1 MQRIKKI
8 KDFEKIAAGEV
19 VERPASVVKELV
31 ENSIDAGAKNIK
43 IIIKNAGKS
52 LIQVIDDGY
61 GIEKEDVKIAF
72 DRYTS
77 GKIEKFEDLDTLTT
91 LGFRGEALSSIA
103 VVSQVELITR
113 TKNDD
118 LGSTIVIHGGTVI
131 EKKEISATLGTNI
144 KVKNLFYNIPARQKF
159 LKTNRVEL
167 GHITDII
174 TRYALGYPQIHFI
187 YQHNDLD
194 ILNCP
199 SSDDLKDMVFHIYG
213 KEIAKKMYPI
223 DYIHPDGLF
232 ALSGFLGDPEISKKK
247 RTSSSLFLNKRYV
260 ISDKFFEV
268 IKDAYKG
275 FLMVGRFPFFIL
287 NLDINPANVDF
298 NIHPQKMTVRFNN
311 EKVLFPFIEN
321 ALKAHLDELFLPK
334 KEEIIT
340 KPLETF
346 IEEEMEEIQSGLKNI
361 TVHIDDQSIIAK
373 EQVLNFQADSNI
385 IDSAKSKEMIQTKL
399 ITEDILDNKFENAIT
414 ESLSREQY
422 IITDTLP
429 KMRPISRTGQ
439 LSNNVYILFE
449 SNDEDGNPTI
459 LIIDQHAASERIMK
473 DRFLSQYRGSKVQK
487 QQLISPLKINIS
499 PAERFFLKEHLSEIN
514 KFGFELEDFGGATFI
529 LRAIPA
535 IFGKLPKL
543 DVLKDMIEEIAN
555 IGKQQSFSDS
565 EEEIINYLACHKSIR
580 GGDYLTLKDIRKLV
594 LDLSKCKDPY
604 HCAHGRPTFRVISF
618 RDIDKM
624 FKRIV

>member
-1 MQRIKKI
+1 MRRIKKI
-8 KDFEKIAAGEV
+8 IDFEKIAAGEV

-52 LIQVIDDGY
+52 LIQVIDDGC
-61 GIEKEDVKIAF
+61 GIEKEDVEIAF

-103 VVSQVELITR
+103 VVSQVELITH

-118 LGSTIVIHGGTVI
+118 LSPTIVIHGGAVI
-131 EKKEISATLGTNI
+131 EKKEISAPVGTNI

-167 GHITDII
+167 GHITDVI
-174 TRYALGYPQIHFI
+174 TRYALGYPQIHFV

-213 KEIAKKMYPI
+213 KETAKKMYPI

-232 ALSGFLGDPEISKKK
+232 ALSGLLGDPEISKKK
-247 RTSSSLFLNKRYV
+247 RNSSSLFLNKRYV
-260 ISDKFFEV
+260 VSDKFFEV

-287 NLDINPANVDF
+287 NLDINPAFVDF

-311 EKVLFPFIEN
+311 EKILFPFIEN

-340 KPLETF
+340 QPLETF
-346 IEEEMEEIQSGLKNI
+346 IDKEKEEIQSDLKNI
-361 TVHIDDQSIIAK
+361 TVNIDDQSIIAK
-373 EQVLNFQADSNI
+373 EQLLNFQSGSNI
-385 IDSAKSKEMIQTKL
+385 IDSAKSKEMIQTNL
-399 ITEDILDNKFENAIT
+399 TSEGKFE
-414 ESLSREQY
+414 EKFE
-422 IITDTLP
+422 IITKTLP
-429 KMRPISRTGQ
+429 KMRFISRTGQ
-439 LSNNVYILFE
+439 LSNHIYVLFE
-449 SNDEDGNPTI
+449 SKDENGNPAI

-473 DRFLSQYRGSKVQK
+473 EKFLNQYRGSKVQK

-499 PAERFFLKEHLSEIN
+499 PAESFFLKEHLNEIN
-514 KFGFELEDFGGATFI
+514 KFGFELEKFGGNTFI

-535 IFGKLPKL
+535 IFEKLPKL
-543 DVLKDMIEEIAN
+543 DVLKDMIEEIAYM
-555 IGKQQSFSDS
+555 GKQQSFSES
-565 EEEIINYLACHKSIR
+565 EEGIINYLACHKSIR
-580 GGDYLTLKDIRKLV
+580 GGDYLTTKDIRRLV
-594 LDLSKCKDPY
+594 IDLSKCKDPY

-618 RDIDKM
+618 RELDKM

>member
-61 GIEKEDVKIAF
+61 GIEKEDVEIAF

-118 LGSTIVIHGGTVI
+118 LGSTIVIHGGGVI
-131 EKKEISATLGTNI
+131 EKKEISAPVGTNI

-213 KEIAKKMYPI
+213 KETAKKMYPI

-232 ALSGFLGDPEISKKK
+232 ALSGLLGDPEISKKK

-321 ALKAHLDELFLPK
+321 ALRRHLEELFLPK

-346 IEEEMEEIQSGLKNI
+346 IEEEKEEILSEFMDI
-361 TVHIDDQSIIAK
+361 TSRVDVSLIAK
-373 EQVLNFQADSNI
+373 EKASNI
-385 IDSAKSKEMIQTKL
+385 PANSSLIDSVKSKEMIQTKL
-399 ITEDILDNKFENAIT
+399 ITEDILDKKFENAIT

-473 DRFLSQYRGSKVQK
+473 ERFLSQYRGSKVQK
-487 QQLISPLKINIS
+487 QQLIYPLKINIS

-514 KFGFELEDFGGATFI
+514 KFGFELEDFGGNTFI
-529 LRAIPA
+529 LRAVPA
-535 IFGKLPKL
+535 IIEKLPKI
-543 DVLKDMIEEIAN
+543 DILKDMIEEIAN

-580 GGDYLTLKDIRKLV
+580 GGDYLTTKDIRRLV

-604 HCAHGRPTFRVISF
+604 HCAHGRPTFRVIT
-618 RDIDKM
+618 
-624 FKRIV
+624 

>member
-61 GIEKEDVKIAF
+61 GIEKEDVEIAF

-118 LGSTIVIHGGTVI
+118 LGSTIVIHGRTVI
-131 EKKEISATLGTNI
+131 EKKEISAPVGTNI

-174 TRYALGYPQIHFI
+174 TRYVLGYPQIHFI

-213 KEIAKKMYPI
+213 KETAKKMYPI

-232 ALSGFLGDPEISKKK
+232 ALSGLLGDPEISKKK

-321 ALKAHLDELFLPK
+321 ELRRHLE
-334 KEEIIT
+334 
-340 KPLETF
+340 
-346 IEEEMEEIQSGLKNI
+346 
-361 TVHIDDQSIIAK
+361 
-373 EQVLNFQADSNI
+373 
-385 IDSAKSKEMIQTKL
+385 
-399 ITEDILDNKFENAIT
+399 
-414 ESLSREQY
+414 
-422 IITDTLP
+422 
-429 KMRPISRTGQ
+429 
-439 LSNNVYILFE
+439 
-449 SNDEDGNPTI
+449 
-459 LIIDQHAASERIMK
+459 
-473 DRFLSQYRGSKVQK
+473 
-487 QQLISPLKINIS
+487 
-499 PAERFFLKEHLSEIN
+499 
-514 KFGFELEDFGGATFI
+514 
-529 LRAIPA
+529 
-535 IFGKLPKL
+535 
-543 DVLKDMIEEIAN
+543 
-555 IGKQQSFSDS
+555 
-565 EEEIINYLACHKSIR
+565 
-580 GGDYLTLKDIRKLV
+580 
-594 LDLSKCKDPY
+594 
-604 HCAHGRPTFRVISF
+604 
-618 RDIDKM
+618 
-624 FKRIV
+624 

>member
-1 MQRIKKI
+1 MRRIKKI
-8 KDFEKIAAGEV
+8 IDFEKIAAGEV

-52 LIQVIDDGY
+52 LIQVIDDGC
-61 GIEKEDVKIAF
+61 GIEKEDVEIAF

-118 LGSTIVIHGGTVI
+118 LSPAIVIHGGAVI
-131 EKKEISATLGTNI
+131 EKKEISAPVGTNI

-167 GHITDII
+167 GHITDVI
-174 TRYALGYPQIHFI
+174 TRYVLGYPQIHFV

-213 KEIAKKMYPI
+213 KETAKKMYPI

-232 ALSGFLGDPEISKKK
+232 ALSGLLGDPEISKKK
-247 RTSSSLFLNKRYV
+247 RNSSSLFLNKRYV
-260 ISDKFFEV
+260 VSDKFFEV

-287 NLDINPANVDF
+287 NLDINPAFVDF

-311 EKVLFPFIEN
+311 EKILFPFIEN

-340 KPLETF
+340 QPLETF
-346 IEEEMEEIQSGLKNI
+346 IDKEKEEIQSDLKNI
-361 TVHIDDQSIIAK
+361 TVNIDDQSIIAK
-373 EQVLNFQADSNI
+373 EQLLNFQSGSNI

-399 ITEDILDNKFENAIT
+399 TSEGKFE
-414 ESLSREQY
+414 EKFE
-422 IITDTLP
+422 IITKTLP
-429 KMRPISRTGQ
+429 KMRFISRTGQ
-439 LSNNVYILFE
+439 LSNHIYVLFE
-449 SNDEDGNPTI
+449 SKDENGNPAI

-473 DRFLSQYRGSKVQK
+473 EKFLNQYRGSKVQK

-499 PAERFFLKEHLSEIN
+499 PAESFFLKEHLNEIN
-514 KFGFELEDFGGATFI
+514 KFGFELEKFGGNTFI

-535 IFGKLPKL
+535 IFEKLPKL
-543 DVLKDMIEEIAN
+543 DVLKDMIEEIAYM
-555 IGKQQSFSDS
+555 GKQQSFSES
-565 EEEIINYLACHKSIR
+565 EEGIINYLACHKSIR
-580 GGDYLTLKDIRKLV
+580 GGDYLTTKDIRRLV
-594 LDLSKCKDPY
+594 IDLSKCKDPY

-618 RDIDKM
+618 RELDKM

>member
-1 MQRIKKI
+1 MRRIKKI

-61 GIEKEDVKIAF
+61 GIEKEDVEIAF
-72 DRYTS
+72 ERYTS
-77 GKIEKFEDLDTLTT
+77 GKIEKFEDLDNLTT

-118 LGSTIVIHGGTVI
+118 LSSTIVIHGGAVI
-131 EKKEISATLGTNI
+131 EKKEISAPVGTNI

-174 TRYALGYPQIHFI
+174 TRYALGYPQIHFV
-187 YQHNDLD
+187 YQHNNLD

-213 KEIAKKMYPI
+213 KETAKKMYPI

-232 ALSGFLGDPEISKKK
+232 TLLGLLGDPEISKKK

-260 ISDKFFEV
+260 LSDKFFEV

-275 FLMVGRFPFFIL
+275 FLMIGRFPFFIL
-287 NLDINPANVDF
+287 NLDTNPAYVDF

-334 KEEIIT
+334 KEVIIT

-346 IEEEMEEIQSGLKNI
+346 IEEEKEEIQSGLKNI

-373 EQVLNFQADSNI
+373 DQVLNFQADSNI

-399 ITEDILDNKFENAIT
+399 TSEDIFE
-414 ESLSREQY
+414 ERFE
-422 IITDTLP
+422 IITKTLP
-429 KMRPISRTGQ
+429 KMRFISRTGQ
-439 LSNNVYILFE
+439 LSNHIYVLFE
-449 SNDEDGNPTI
+449 SEDVNGNPAI

-473 DRFLSQYRGSKVQK
+473 ERFLSQYRGSKVQK

-514 KFGFELEDFGGATFI
+514 KFGFELEDFGGTTFI

-543 DVLKDMIEEIAN
+543 NVLKDMIEEIAN

-618 RDIDKM
+618 RDLDKM